1 SNVRQRG
8 NLGIVSTST
17 PQIILV
23 ATDADEVF
31 DGIDAALAD
40 SSTQVARV
48 TAGREVLAAVRSL
61 EPSLVV
67 LDLQIGNMGG
77 VATCMGLRNE
87 ESFGRIDTQKI
98 LILLDRSA
106 DVFIAGQSGADGW
119 LVKPLNS
126 LRVSRAAQQVL
137 SGGSYTEGKEPA
149 LEMLPAT
156 AESS

>member
-1 SNVRQRG
+1 
-8 NLGIVSTST
+8 VSTST

-23 ATDADEVF
+23 ATDADQVF

-61 EPSLVV
+61 APVLVV

-87 ESFGRIDTQKI
+87 ESFGRIDPQNV

-106 DVFIAGQSGADGW
+106 DVFIAGQAGADGW
-119 LVKPLNS
+119 LIKPLNS
-126 LRVSRAAQQVL
+126 LRVRKAVKQIL
-137 SGGSYTEGKEPA
+137 SGGTYTEGEEA
-149 LEMLPAT
+149 SEEVLPVT